1 MTKEEF
7 LKKALGSQYS
17 EKEAEKGLLDLD
29 ALRRTAKN
37 NLGSQFTE
45 SEFNTM
51 MGVEKPMGIM
61 DLNEVELNKLRRIK
75 EQMGGQVT
83 EKEAMAMIRPT
94 DAYGEPIPELDVA
107 DLRRQFSSI
116 LSSIT
121 PQEQEN
127 VLKHWQM
134 SDDNG
139 KVEFMKWIVD
149 KPERATGYGI
159 QDEVLLPKEA
169 NLGLGGSQTQTAG
182 TNNTY
187 YDDVLG
193 IYLPMSYQRM
203 GGTGDERFRQG
214 SAGWGF
220 DSYPHSAPR
229 NYYGAKMRD
238 ADERYRPLV
247 LG

>member
-1 MTKEEF
+1 MTTRT
-7 LKKALGSQYS
+7 
-17 EKEAEKGLLDLD
+17 EKEKNFITSLLDNYRENVGVSKPKEKGLLFMDQ
-29 ALRRTAKN
+29 N
-37 NLGSQFTE
+37 NTKTGATI
-45 SEFNTM
+45 T
-51 MGVEKPMGIM
+51 P
-61 DLNEVELNKLRRIK
+61 K
-75 EQMGGQVT
+75 ETQMLQ
-83 EKEAMAMIRPT
+83 PT

-193 IYLPMSYQRM
+193 IYLPMGYQRM